1 MTLINFLT
9 YYEHM
14 DADIKALEE
23 KLSQLISLCSDLRH
37 ENAQLRT
44 DLSASQAYCA
54 LIQGNMTQAS
64 ERIEALMES
73 LPEAALSRA

>member
-23 KLSQLISLCSDLRH
+23 KLSQLISLCSDLRD
-37 ENAQLRT
+37 ENSQLRT
-44 DLSASQAYCA
+44 DLSAAQTDSA
-54 LIQGNMTQAS
+54 LLQGNMTQAS

-73 LPEAALSRA
+73 LP

>member
-23 KLSQLISLCSDLRH
+23 KLSQLISLCINLRS

-44 DLSASQAYCA
+44 DLSAAQTDNA
-54 LIQGNMTQAS
+54 LLQGYMTQAS

-73 LPEAALSRA
+73 LPEAGLSRA

>member
-9 YYEHM
+9 YYEDM

-23 KLSQLISLCSDLRH
+23 KLSQLITLCSKLRA

-44 DLSASQAYCA
+44 DLTASQTDRAV
-54 LIQGNMTQAS
+54 LQNNMSQAS
-64 ERIEALMES
+64 ERIAALMES
-73 LPEAALSRA
+73 LP